1 LTFDLKTPSPAG
13 RQSPQ
18 SLPVEF
24 AEPLARAQARISPL
38 ASRVLWYADVSST
51 NDVAARLAESGA
63 EEGVLVAADG
73 QTAGR
78 GRRGRDWSSPR
89 GVGIYATVI
98 LRPPAAIIP
107 LVTIAAGVALADGIE
122 SATGLG
128 VLLKWP
134 NDVIIEGDSHFA
146 TPRKLAGILAEGG
159 TAQDGAAWVVL
170 GFGINVLP
178 GAYPADVSARAT
190 SLETELGR
198 RVGRGELLVECLAA
212 LADRYAELRESQ
224 TAPIL
229 AAWRHRA
236 RSTLGRRVEWD
247 RGGRTHLG
255 VAYDIDETGAL
266 LVQTDGRLERVMSG
280 EVRWR

>member
-1 LTFDLKTPSPAG
+1 
-13 RQSPQ
+13 
-18 SLPVEF
+18 VEF
-24 AEPLARAQARISPL
+24 AEPLARAHGRIRPL
-38 ASRVLWYADVSST
+38 ASRVLWYADISST
-51 NDVAARLAESGA
+51 NDVAARLAERGG
-63 EEGVLVAADG
+63 EEGVLVVADG

-98 LRPPAAIIP
+98 LRPPAAVVP

-122 SATGLG
+122 SATGLR

-134 NDVIIEGDSHFA
+134 NDVIVDGESRSA
-146 TPRKLAGILAEGG
+146 TPRKVAGILAEGG
-159 TAQDGAAWVVL
+159 SAPDGAAWVVL

-198 RVGRGELLVECLAA
+198 PVDRGELLVECLAA
-212 LADRYAELRESQ
+212 LAERYAELRGSD
-224 TAPIL
+224 TARML
-229 AAWRHRA
+229 GAWRHRA
-236 RSTLGRRVEWD
+236 RSTLGRRIEWD
-247 RGGRTHLG
+247 RGGRTQLG
-255 VAYDIDETGAL
+255 VAHDIDETGAL
-266 LVQTDGRLERVMSG
+266 LVQTEGGLERVISG